1 MNANPLFG
9 IAAIFNFVVGGG
21 LLLAY
26 PWTARL
32 LGIDGPPTVWFH
44 ITTGIV
50 LLFGYAYWQ
59 ISRDP
64 ATNRPLIVMGAA
76 GKLIFAV
83 AIYAHWLAGTA
94 SGMMALLVTTDV
106 VFAALYIAY
115 LRSNPVAR
123 A

>member
-1 MNANPLFG
+1 MNANPLFR
-9 IAAIFNFVVGGG
+9 IAAIFNFVVGGA

-26 PWTARL
+26 PWTAPL

-50 LLFGYAYWQ
+50 LLFGYAYWR

-64 ATNRPLIVMGAA
+64 ATNRPLVVMGAA
-76 GKLIFAV
+76 GKLIFAI

-94 SGMMALLVTTDV
+94 SGPLALLVTTDV
-106 VFAALYIAY
+106 VFAALYVAY